1 MFGPVNLL
9 QRWLFAVFIVFATY
23 NPSGM
28 SFVHWTVSP
37 NSNKTVVAAVG
48 VALLGIFIFL
58 ARSTWR
64 SMKLIGITITATF
77 FILFSVM
84 LIDLGVIS
92 LASPEVLEVIAL
104 VVIAST
110 LAVGLS
116 FSAIRARLS
125 GQVDSDDVGR

>member
-1 MFGPVNLL
+1 
-9 QRWLFAVFIVFATY
+9 
-23 NPSGM
+23 
-28 SFVHWTVSP
+28 
-37 NSNKTVVAAVG
+37 
-48 VALLGIFIFL
+48 
-58 ARSTWR
+58 
-64 SMKLIGITITATF
+64 MKLVGITITAIF

-84 LIDLGVIS
+84 LIDLGIIPLTS
-92 LASPEVLEVIAL
+92 TEVLEVIAL